1 MRQSTAFVLAVL
13 AASCRV
19 SAVEP
24 TSSRAA
30 GESGADTRLEP
41 VEFVRRWTIPSA
53 AVFDGYVHSCH
64 ALPDIDRDGVR
75 ELLVQ
80 TEDADEH
87 RVRARVISGSDG
99 RELYQLNCPKAP
111 DALRHFVCMLGVE
124 VCTLSDLDGDG
135 VADFALSDPSA
146 GPLDGQ
152 APPYSVL
159 IVSAKSGVVLHAITE
174 NSIPGYGASLGAIGD
189 LDGDGFDDLLV
200 RSASW
205 SPVVVDALSGRTGQR
220 LYRIK
225 VGDQS
230 LASAYGRLAV
240 CEDANG
246 DGVRDFLVVDASWT
260 AEASERLI
268 QLRSGADGSWLNV
281 DRGVIERLLQ
291 STSDGRLAVGD
302 LDRDGISETL
312 TVSFEATAGFSTA
325 EVRAGVGHELMAS
338 LPMDFAELG
347 LVEDLDADGFAEV
360 VVTNSAESGAV
371 VLYSLRSVA
380 RNRLCSVHPS
390 IARREKAR

>member
-1 MRQSTAFVLAVL
+1 MRQSSAFVLAVL

-19 SAVEP
+19 VAVKPTISA
-24 TSSRAA
+24 SSRA
-30 GESGADTRLEP
+30 GESSRADTRLEP
-41 VEFVRRWTIPSA
+41 VEFVRRWTIPRA
-53 AVFDGYVHSCH
+53 AVLDGYVYSCH

-80 TEDADEH
+80 TEDSDEH

-99 RELYQLNCPKAP
+99 RELYQLTCPKDP
-111 DALRHFVCMLGVE
+111 DAPRHWICTLGLE
-124 VCTLSDLDGDG
+124 ACTLSDLDGDG
-135 VADFALSDPSA
+135 VVDFAISDPSA

-159 IVSAKSGVVLHAITE
+159 IVSAKSGVVRHAITE

-189 LDGDGFDDLLV
+189 LDGDGLDDLLV

-205 SPVVVDALSGRTGQR
+205 SPSVVDALSGRTGQR

-230 LASAYGRLAV
+230 LASAYGRLAA
-240 CEDANG
+240 CDDANG
-246 DGVRDFLVVDASWT
+246 DGVRDFLVADAPWPT
-260 AEASERLI
+260 EASERLI

-291 STSDGRLAVGD
+291 STRDERLAVGD
-302 LDRDGISETL
+302 LDGDGVSEAL
-312 TVSFEATAGFSTA
+312 AVSFDAVSACSRA
-325 EVRAGVGHELMAS
+325 EVRAGAGHELLAS
-338 LPMDFAELG
+338 LPLELG
-347 LVEDLDADGFAEV
+347 EVSLVDDLDADGLAELV
-360 VVTNSAESGAV
+360 ITNGAENSAAI
-371 VLYSLRSVA
+371 LYSLRSGRGA
-380 RNRLCSVHPS
+380 GDPS
-390 IARREKAR
+390 IARRVKSR